1 MYSSVALRT
10 VTVLWN
16 HHPPSLFLE
25 VFHLPKLK
33 LCTYYNSPVPLPQAL
48 APTFLLSASMTVTTL
63 ATFRRWNRRVFVLL
77 WLASFTEL
85 NVPRCSMCQHV
96 LPFQGWIMIH
106 CRHKP
111 HFVYPSSTD
120 GHLSGFLFRLL
131 WIMLLWTLMYKRLF
145 KPLLLI
151 LSGIHPEVELLD
163 HIIIYV

>member
-1 MYSSVALRT
+1 MQWFLIYSQSCATFTTLQFQNIFITPKRKPISISS
-10 VTVLWN
+10 
-16 HHPPSLFLE
+16 HFSSL
-25 VFHLPKLK
+25 
-33 LCTYYNSPVPLPQAL
+33 LPQAL